1 MADIVQLYND
11 VDRSVGRAVRA
22 RRHARGLADADLASR
37 LGMSLSDYRA
47 CEAGARR
54 FGAERVL
61 LLARALDTLPGCFFE
76 ELRSRRSAPEAQALS
91 MVK

>member
-61 LLARALDTLPGCFFE
+61 LLASRLFLRGTPLAAVGAGGSGPEHG
-76 ELRSRRSAPEAQALS
+76 ELIADGG
-91 MVK
+91 